1 MINHERAKKSWKF
14 IYILTKRFRSPISLT
29 GFFFLSS
36 KTCWDN
42 LYSERASL
50 TGCNFVFNSRVKFLG
65 PIPKTSPMKN
75 WVFRQKHKFLQMYLV
90 LVSSNKTEQKQ
101 LIWCFFKQNSLA
113 LQSWF
118 QGYFNS
124 GSTINLH
131 KSEDWLSSK
140 LFSCNNSN
148 KTPMLQRKNGENR
161 IEIEDFLRK
170 FTESLQD
177 EEC

>member
-14 IYILTKRFRSPISLT
+14 IYILTKRFRSPIILT
-29 GFFFLSS
+29 IFFFLSS

-148 KTPMLQRKNGENR
+148 KTPMLQRKNGET
-161 IEIEDFLRK
+161 ELK
-170 FTESLQD
+170 FKIF
-177 EEC
+177 